1 MLCQSRLHAFSLKL
15 LKETALAAGGGG
27 RGGGRFAG
35 GGGRPLPYC
44 TEAVKGQPTIS
55 SSEWG
60 GAAGTIERQRAA
72 AVIAGCASHG
82 DVQGKVAS

>member
-1 MLCQSRLHAFSLKL
+1 MLCRSHLRAFSLKL
-15 LKETALAAGGGG
+15 LEETALAAEGN
-27 RGGGRFAG
+27 
-35 GGGRPLPYC
+35 RPLPYC
-44 TEAVKGQPTIS
+44 TEAVKGQPAIS

-60 GAAGTIERQRAA
+60 GAAGTIERQQAA

>member
-15 LKETALAAGGGG
+15 LKETALAAG
-27 RGGGRFAG
+27 RGVR